1 MGTDNSSY
9 NYYQDIPMKE
19 MKQQIATIEK
29 DIEVIKNNHLAH
41 IERSMERMEKTMSK
55 LDNRMWGIVGIIIAS
70 AVGSM
75 FI

>member
-1 MGTDNSSY
+1 
-9 NYYQDIPMKE
+9 

-41 IERSMERMEKTMSK
+41 IERSMERMEKTMNK

>member
-1 MGTDNSSY
+1 
-9 NYYQDIPMKE
+9 MKE

-41 IERSMERMEKTMSK
+41 IERSMERMEKTMNK

>member
-1 MGTDNSSY
+1 
-9 NYYQDIPMKE
+9 MKE

>member
-41 IERSMERMEKTMSK
+41 IERSMERMEKTMNK

>member
-1 MGTDNSSY
+1 
-9 NYYQDIPMKE
+9 